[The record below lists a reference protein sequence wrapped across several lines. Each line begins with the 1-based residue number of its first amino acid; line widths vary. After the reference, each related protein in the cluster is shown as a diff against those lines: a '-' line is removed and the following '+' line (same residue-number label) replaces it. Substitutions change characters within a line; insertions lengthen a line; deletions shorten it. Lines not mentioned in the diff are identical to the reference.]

1 MDVQKFGMFLQQ
13 RRKELGMKQSDLAE
27 KLHVTDK
34 AISRWERGVGF
45 PDIKLLEPLSEALE
59 ISLTELLKCE
69 IMEKPIP
76 ETAEAETEQLMEKQF
91 TLSRKRKLVL
101 RLGQAAIIAA
111 AFILIYISRYGGL
124 SFGQQY
130 TVYAITFIGSFFAH
144 LALKFIV
151 ERLYLTNRPWGI
163 WHRGYTWIAYALLM
177 AGVLVARYGT
187 KSGSDTRDLLVTL
200 LGAALAGTGYLYYYL
215 KKEQEEE

>member
-34 AISRWERGVGF
+34 AVSRWERGVGF
-45 PDIKLLEPLSEALE
+45 PDINLLEPLSEALE
-59 ISLTELLKCE
+59 ISLTELLKCD
-69 IMEKPIP
+69 IMEKPIS
-76 ETAEAETEQLMEKQF
+76 ETADAEIEQLLEEQF

-130 TVYAITFIGSFFAH
+130 TVYVIAFIGSFFAH

-177 AGVLVARYGT
+177 TGVLVVRYGT
-187 KSGSDTRDLLVTL
+187 ESGSDTRDLLMTL
-200 LGAALAGTGYLYYYL
+200 LGAALAGSGYLYYYL
-215 KKEQEEE
+215 KKEREEE

>member
-1 MDVQKFGMFLQQ
+1 
-13 RRKELGMKQSDLAE
+13 
-27 KLHVTDK
+27 
-34 AISRWERGVGF
+34 
-45 PDIKLLEPLSEALE
+45 
-59 ISLTELLKCE
+59 
-69 IMEKPIP
+69 MEKPISK
-76 ETAEAETEQLMEKQF
+76 TADAEIEQLLEEQF

-130 TVYAITFIGSFFAH
+130 TVYVIAFIGSFFAH

-177 AGVLVARYGT
+177 TGVLVVRYGT
-187 KSGSDTRDLLVTL
+187 ESGSDTRDLLMTL
-200 LGAALAGTGYLYYYL
+200 LGAALAGSGYLYYYL
-215 KKEQEEE
+215 KKEREEE